1 MRRRPKGEV
10 KKELEETRERLEM
23 YLARERTML
32 SQEGVQSYTIGSR
45 SLQRYQ
51 TELASVQDMIE
62 KLRKRVRELEAEL
75 AGQSPRRALG
85 VVPRDW

>member
-1 MRRRPKGEV
+1 MGRRSQASITQ
-10 KKELEETRERLEM
+10 ELDQTRKRLNLYLKREE
-23 YLARERTML
+23 TML
-32 SQEGVQSYTIGSR
+32 SDDSVQMYSIGSR

-51 TELASVQDMIE
+51 TALADVQKTIE
-62 KLRKRVRELEAEL
+62 QLRKRVRELEAEL